1 MGRGGGFDGQPE
13 GGLGGERSETGG
25 CMGDHYFFF
34 PMFPRET
41 VKKPQLFFIFLTFHK
56 QQF

>member
-13 GGLGGERSETGG
+13 GGLGGERSERGG
-25 CMGDHYFFF
+25 CMGDHFFFF

-41 VKKPQLFFIFLTFHK
+41 VKKPQLFFIF
-56 QQF
+56 